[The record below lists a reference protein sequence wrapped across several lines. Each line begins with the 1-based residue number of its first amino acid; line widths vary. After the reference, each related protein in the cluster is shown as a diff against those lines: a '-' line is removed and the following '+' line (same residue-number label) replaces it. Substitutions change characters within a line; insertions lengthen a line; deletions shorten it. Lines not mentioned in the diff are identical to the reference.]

1 MRILLIE
8 DDEVLADILVQSLRS
23 QRYIIDW
30 AEDGE
35 LGWEYSQ
42 SATYD
47 LIVTDIDLPKLDGI
61 SLCQRLR
68 SQGCAVPILLI
79 TAKNASR
86 DRILG
91 LDAGADDYLI
101 KPLDVGE
108 LQARVRA
115 LIRRKDHPLTP
126 ILEVKGLCLEPSSCQ
141 VTYLGKPLTLT
152 PKEYSLLELF
162 LRHPEQVFSR
172 ANIIDHLW
180 TFDDP
185 PQEESV
191 KSHIKGLR
199 QKLKAVGIVDWIENV
214 YGLGYRFTPKDLIS
228 GGNGGVIEEK
238 NNENLEEKFNQGIDK
253 LWHKYRGLMVQRLEV
268 LQEAA
273 DALRQGNLSA
283 ELQLSAS
290 QSAHKLAGVL
300 GMFNREDGTNIARKI
315 EGIFQGN
322 TKLKPSQKEEVLTL
336 IKSLVELLNLTEN
349 IDWDLQDLH
358 NLQDDTIPFPIPH
371 SKKPTLGEAFGDK
384 IFGLSQTLSPK
395 CFTPTNSSTPHPG
408 LLLNLLVVDIVPD
421 NCFLLLL

>member
-23 QRYIIDW
+23 QRYIVDW

-61 SLCQRLR
+61 SFCQRLR

-79 TAKNASR
+79 TAKDASR
-86 DRILG
+86 DRIRG
-91 LDAGADDYLI
+91 LDAGGDDYLI
-101 KPLDVGE
+101 KPLDLGE

-115 LIRRKDHPLTP
+115 LIRRKDNPLIP
-126 ILEVKGLCLEPSSCQ
+126 ILEVKGLCLDPSSCQ
-141 VTYLGKPLTLT
+141 VTYLGKLLTLT

-214 YGLGYRFTPKDLIS
+214 YGLGYRFIPKVLVGS
-228 GGNGGVIEEK
+228 GDGGIINEVNPGNVEEQ
-238 NNENLEEKFNQGIDK
+238 FNQKIDK
-253 LWHKYRGLMVQRLEV
+253 LWDKYRGLMVERLEV

-273 DALRQGNLSA
+273 NALRQGNLSA
-283 ELQLSAS
+283 ELQQSACHA
-290 QSAHKLAGVL
+290 AHKLIAGK
-300 GMFNREDGTNIARKI
+300 EIAGCKGFILKI
-315 EGIFQGN
+315 
-322 TKLKPSQKEEVLTL
+322 L
-336 IKSLVELLNLTEN
+336 
-349 IDWDLQDLH
+349 
-358 NLQDDTIPFPIPH
+358 
-371 SKKPTLGEAFGDK
+371 
-384 IFGLSQTLSPK
+384 
-395 CFTPTNSSTPHPG
+395 
-408 LLLNLLVVDIVPD
+408 
-421 NCFLLLL
+421 